1 MSNSAHDDITVLDA
15 NALSDIKDKDLRTL
29 FELIMQMEEAEK
41 LGDAETIK
49 QIIELSLISKNGK
62 LPVAFEVESVTQ
74 SGWWESE
81 LCSNP
86 RSKPKLSVPLTQ
98 NDIDAIKRGDFKV
111 SLEEFPLSTGML
123 RLDELIEQME
133 IYGISRPSTMPSIL
147 TELMDKS
154 SLVDINLNLEQVSVT
169 VEGSVVNETLKAH
182 LGDIGSFEWNGK
194 VSKLLGDIEAGK
206 LSADIPLLMVYED
219 LFGLD
224 ERKRVEKI
232 AWTDP
237 DVLYSPP
244 DIDQTIGGL
253 IVNTYKSVT

>member
-1 MSNSAHDDITVLDA
+1 MSNSAHDDITVLDV
-15 NALSDIKDKDLRTL
+15 NALSDIKDNDLQAL
-29 FELIMQMEEAEK
+29 FKLIMQMEEAKE

-49 QIIELSLISKNGK
+49 QTIELSLIGKNGK
-62 LPVAFEVESVTQ
+62 LPVVFEIESVAQ
-74 SGWWESE
+74 SGWWESD

-86 RSKPKLSVPLTQ
+86 RCKPKLSAPLTK
-98 NDIDAIKRGDFKV
+98 NDLDAIERGDFKV
-111 SLEEFPLSTGML
+111 SLEEVPSDTGIL

-169 VEGSVVNETLKAH
+169 EAGRVINETIKAH
-182 LGDIGSFEWNGK
+182 LDDIGSFEWNSK
-194 VSKLLGDIEAGK
+194 VSLLLGDVEAGK

-219 LFGLD
+219 LFGLK
-224 ERKRVEKI
+224 ERKRVEKV

-237 DVLYSPP
+237 EVLYSPP
-244 DIDQTIGGL
+244 DIQGTVGGVL
-253 IVNTYKSVT
+253 SKTYKPAI